1 MPRVF
6 QALSVS
12 DVRALMGS
20 AVADLKVFENDSVV
34 QAWISS
40 QPQSQLDTLNVG
52 LLGGRAD
59 PSTSAPVTVQ
69 NNNSTANSSGS
80 GTQSTAPSQ
89 SAAATVT
96 AQGKATPTLSDSLT
110 IRPLCDH

>member
-1 MPRVF
+1 MPCVF

-20 AVADLKVFENDSVV
+20 AVADLKVFENDSLV

-59 PSTSAPVTVQ
+59 PSTSAPDTVQ
-69 NNNSTANSSGS
+69 NNNSTANSSS
-80 GTQSTAPSQ
+80 SQSTAPSQ

-96 AQGKATPTLSDSLT
+96 TQGKATPTLSDPLN
-110 IRPLCDH
+110 IRPVCSH